1 MTTYIKRHTL
11 QTRLTHG
18 IAASCFILLSI
29 SGLFVF
35 VPALNNLLPSEVTFA
50 MRMAHR
56 VIGVILILAV
66 LISAVTAPKGVK
78 HLAKNYFA
86 KWDKDDKTFMKLFVP
101 YMLSPK
107 KVHMPDQH
115 EVKSG
120 QRVADG
126 VLFLIGFLI
135 CGSGVVLMLGTA
147 PFSLAIDGGVMMVM
161 RLLHDIAFLM
171 FAVFGI
177 AHIFLGAGMFQPYRR
192 MRKVMF
198 GNGLINESDALY
210 HWGHWAREELE
221 SREKVVEINDEKK

>member
-18 IAASCFILLSI
+18 ISVVCILLLTI

-35 VPALNNLLPSEVTFA
+35 VPALNNMLPSEVTFA
-50 MRMAHR
+50 MRMGHR
-56 VIGVILILAV
+56 VIGVLLVLAV
-66 LISAVTAPKGVK
+66 MISAITAPKGVG
-78 HLAKNYFA
+78 HLFKNYFA
-86 KWDKDDKTFMKLFVP
+86 KWDKDDKTFMKRFLP
-101 YMLSPK
+101 YMLMPK

-126 VLFLIGFLI
+126 VLFLAGFMI

-147 PFSLAIDGGVMMVM
+147 PFSLAISADVMIIM

-171 FAVFGI
+171 LAVFGI
-177 AHIFLGAGMFQPYRR
+177 AHIFLGAGLFQPYRR

-198 GNGLINESDALY
+198 GNGLISESDALY
-210 HWGHWAREELE
+210 HWGHWAREELDKG
-221 SREKVVEINDEKK
+221 EKVVEIDDEKK